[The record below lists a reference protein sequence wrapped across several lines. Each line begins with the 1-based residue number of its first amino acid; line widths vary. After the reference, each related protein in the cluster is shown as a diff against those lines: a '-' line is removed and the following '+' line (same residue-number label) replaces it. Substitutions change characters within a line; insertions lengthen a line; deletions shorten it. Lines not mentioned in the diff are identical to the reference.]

1 MFQKSILVST
11 AAPLANPEG
20 LFTSID
26 SVASWSMDD
35 TGGYV
40 LTVSDVRVAAPAIT
54 RALVAAGADV
64 LSLAEGHHSLEEVYL
79 ELVGAAGRGGE
90 K

>member
-1 MFQKSILVST
+1 LS
-11 AAPLANPEG
+11 NPEG
-20 LFTSID
+20 LFS
-26 SVASWSMDD
+26 SVASVTGWSVDD

-40 LTVSDVRVAAPAIT
+40 LTVGDVRVAAPAIT
-54 RALVAAGADV
+54 RALVAAEADV

-79 ELVGAAGRGGE
+79 ELVGASGSRGE